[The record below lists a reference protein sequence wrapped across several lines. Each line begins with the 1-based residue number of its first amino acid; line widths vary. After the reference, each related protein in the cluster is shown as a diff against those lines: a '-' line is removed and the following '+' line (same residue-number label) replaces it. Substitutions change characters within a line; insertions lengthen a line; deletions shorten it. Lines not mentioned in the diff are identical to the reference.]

1 MTDLVRAMAAMM
13 SVDAGEEHRP
23 EQPRQSSATQTQ
35 SKWNLETETAPEKGA
50 VNADE
55 AYVESYIQTDSE
67 GYFRLGRPPCHPGC
81 NPDGKVPAA
90 KWRFSLAIQLHPC
103 RIGSSAG
110 HRTPAADP
118 SLPTTEEGI
127 SGRGWQKTD
136 SKTAGVGLH
145 LTTKFQW

>member
-1 MTDLVRAMAAMM
+1 MTDLVRAMATMM

-23 EQPRQSSATQTQ
+23 EQPQKSSATQTQ

-81 NPDGKVPAA
+81 NPDGKVRAA
-90 KWRFSLAIQLHPC
+90 KLRIRLAIPPRPC
-103 RIGSSAG
+103 RIGSSVG
-110 HRTPAADP
+110 HLTPPADP

-127 SGRGWQKTD
+127 SGRRWQKTH
-136 SKTAGVGLH
+136 SKRHGRSFH

>member
-1 MTDLVRAMAAMM
+1 MTDLVRAMATMM

-23 EQPRQSSATQTQ
+23 EQPQQSSATQTQ
-35 SKWNLETETAPEKGA
+35 SKWNLETE
-50 VNADE
+50 
-55 AYVESYIQTDSE
+55 TDSE

-110 HRTPAADP
+110 HRTPPADP
-118 SLPTTEEGI
+118 SLPTTERGI
-127 SGRGWQKTD
+127 SGRGGK
-136 SKTAGVGLH
+136 K
-145 LTTKFQW
+145 